1 MELCRSGR
9 ASGTHSVSMLR
20 SKCIAPCTG
29 ATLPAS
35 MTAVCMYCRACCL
48 CLPAGCAEAA
58 VSFLIVLLPCPAT
71 AMTSLVPLSLGE
83 RCCTEHTVNI
93 RNCTEFTAEWTTRR
107 NLPRCRCWSKH
118 GPADPSMSVEIT
130 QDAGQPV
137 LYPLTAPDLCS
148 TQRVHVTTR
157 QHIRPP
163 AYSTRHQQQI
173 RAAECIMPLLQPAQS
188 TLRATTATA
197 AHSAPPMR
205 PAQCV
210 RTRDAS
216 I

>member
-35 MTAVCMYCRACCL
+35 MIAVCMYCRACCL

-71 AMTSLVPLSLGE
+71 AMTSLVPLSLE

-93 RNCTEFTAEWTTRR
+93 CNCTEFTAEWTTRR
-107 NLPRCRCWSKH
+107 NLPRCRCWSTH

-137 LYPLTAPDLCS
+137 LYPLKAPDLCS
-148 TQRVHVTTR
+148 TQRVHVTQHGSTSGR
-157 QHIRPP
+157 LHTAPVTSSKSGPLNASCPFCNQHSQHSEQLQLLLHIRPLP
-163 AYSTRHQQQI
+163 CA
-173 RAAECIMPLLQPAQS
+173 P
-188 TLRATTATA
+188 
-197 AHSAPPMR
+197 HSA
-205 PAQCV
+205 
-210 RTRDAS
+210 
-216 I
+216 